1 MLFRL
6 YARDHVRLRNDDD
19 GAFGLPGRRRR
30 VDQPDLDLLGDF
42 PSLGSSSCYLVDV
55 EKIHDTDNK
64 RVWRKPTPPNVPPG
78 CFLLRYANGQ
88 IYHTDSGGGPLL
100 PFEEGITP
108 AHIYLR
114 LEGPRGTLI
123 RSAKV
128 VCYDLIA
135 DCRRG
140 INCPNVEDANV
151 QYPHMH
157 FEETGTSLGRF
168 LKFPASNNPEK
179 NPFQRFS
186 ESEWTSDA
194 YDKQEAG

>member
-1 MLFRL
+1 
-6 YARDHVRLRNDDD
+6 
-19 GAFGLPGRRRR
+19 
-30 VDQPDLDLLGDF
+30 
-42 PSLGSSSCYLVDV
+42 
-55 EKIHDTDNK
+55 
-64 RVWRKPTPPNVPPG
+64 
-78 CFLLRYANGQ
+78 
-88 IYHTDSGGGPLL
+88 
-100 PFEEGITP
+100 
-108 AHIYLR
+108 
-114 LEGPRGTLI
+114 LI